1 MKKLFLVIS
10 VFVMG
15 MFLMSCGPT
24 REHSENLSEKATI
37 VSMIY
42 SPSEHHTDI
51 EPTMMK
57 GYGYGYS
64 GKYGG
69 AGIGYSGKVG
79 TRIGKHYQ
87 ITETTV
93 PEQFGVVFQC
103 QHGTFTIQG
112 PGVKDGQISKYK
124 VLYDKLNNHINDT
137 VNVIYQE
144 IYDVTYE
151 KQNGKQ
157 VETKRVLVDLDFIDA
172 QLLK

>member
-1 MKKLFLVIS
+1 MKKVFLVIS

-24 REHSENLSEKATI
+24 REHSNNMTEQATI
-37 VSMIY
+37 ISSIY
-42 SPSEHHTDI
+42 SPSQHETHVGT
-51 EPTMMK
+51 TMMRDLNNPL
-57 GYGYGYS
+57 
-64 GKYGG
+64 GG
-69 AGIGYSGKVG
+69 VDMNGDHGIVVGKVNG
-79 TRIGKHYQ
+79 QTVQ
-87 ITETTV
+87 ISESTI
-93 PEQFGVVFQC
+93 PEKFGIVFQC
-103 QHGTFTIQG
+103 QHGTFTIEGSAQ
-112 PGVKDGQISKYK
+112 KYK
-124 VLYDKLNNHINDT
+124 ILYDKLKDHVKDT